1 MPVGTQSIYAHNI
14 IIITLEKSI
23 IRFNEIFYSSHDI
36 TYNTIVVKSISTSF
50 YHEYICNIKGL
61 IYSIYLLCHN
71 LHRKLKNLVNTLT
84 SYCLS
89 CKQY

>member
-36 TYNTIVVKSISTSF
+36 AYNTIVVKSIIMSF
-50 YHEYICNIKGL
+50 YHEHVGNIKGL
-61 IYSIYLLCHN
+61 IYSIS
-71 LHRKLKNLVNTLT
+71 VM
-84 SYCLS
+84 S
-89 CKQY
+89 